1 VQRVFPKLV
10 TQFGTDD
17 TITYADGSTETVNK
31 VLGLNYNGLIVP
43 LVKSVQEIKAEKDA
57 EIAALKAESEAKDV
71 AIRKLQVESAQLRAF
86 LCSQFPDAQI
96 CR

>member
-1 VQRVFPKLV
+1 
-10 TQFGTDD
+10 
-17 TITYADGSTETVNK
+17 K

-57 EIAALKAESEAKDV
+57 EIAALKAESEAKDA